1 MCVLS
6 QLGALILKTL
16 RTRRH
21 RALCATLVSARKA
34 AKLSQHEFAARL
46 KSSQTQIARIEI
58 GERRVDVVEFLDM
71 AKALHLDPHK
81 VIAELM
87 KP

>member
-6 QLGALILKTL
+6 QLGAAMKTL
-16 RTRRH
+16 RSPRH
-21 RALCATLVSARKA
+21 RALCAALVSARKA
-34 AKLSQHEFAARL
+34 ANMSQHDLAARL

-81 VIAELM
+81 VISDLM
-87 KP
+87 K